1 MKKQIAMWALASF
14 LAVPTSQSVAEGYPN
29 QPVRLLVPY
38 APGGTTDLLARVVAK
53 ELGARLAGNVIVENR
68 TGAGGNIAAAALARS
83 QPDGYTLMMASVG
96 QFAINP
102 LIFSKPGYDAARD
115 FTPVASVA
123 EVPNVL
129 VVNKTSPL
137 HSIQDLIAQARTKPG
152 QLTFASSGNGSSN
165 HLAGV
170 LFSSMAKV
178 DSLHVPYKGSAP
190 GVQALYAG
198 DVSMMFDNLSSS
210 LSHIRSGEL
219 RALGVTST
227 ARVAQLPDVPTIA
240 EAGLAGYEASAW
252 FGIVAPAG
260 IQAAISDRLNAEIN
274 AVLNSDAIRGQLID
288 MGMTPIPASREAF
301 QARIDADMAKWA
313 PVVRNANLVI
323 N

>member
-14 LAVPTSQSVAEGYPN
+14 LAVPASQSMAEGYPN

>member
-14 LAVPTSQSVAEGYPN
+14 LAVPTSQSMAEGYPN

>member
-14 LAVPTSQSVAEGYPN
+14 LAVPTSQSMAEGYPN

-170 LFSSMAKV
+170 LFSSMARV